1 MVAEDSSFRKK
12 LAEFRSSL
20 YTHYTR
26 GIWAPV
32 AGEASKG
39 KRLLRRVERIGYILV
54 RGFRDHGILA
64 RAPSLTLAYLLALV
78 PLLLLIQ
85 LGATSLGLREKAL
98 GWLRQY
104 LTDYATVG
112 QHEVVE
118 IIIRSVES
126 VNAAALG
133 GVGLVFL
140 LYTAFGMLETIESTF
155 NNIWGVNEGRSFLR
169 KLAVY
174 PAALFVFPVL
184 IFASFALTATIGSL
198 EFAEQVRDTTIL
210 TGGVNFMLKAVQLL
224 SIVIG
229 FMLTYKYIPYTRVR
243 WLPAF
248 LAGCVAGLTAYLV
261 QWVFIEFQIGVTNN
275 NLIYGTFAALPIF
288 LAWLNLSW
296 IIVLVGCEIAY
307 AVQHE
312 SSYRPSIPA
321 GLVSISQRERA
332 ALQVLVR
339 ACKRANDGLPP
350 ESAGAIAAEIDLPR
364 RVTTEII
371 EALVHCSMLVRSAK
385 PERALLPA
393 SDLSHERVGDLFLAY
408 RHAGKISHGDLGGFL
423 DETVCAFHDRLEAAL
438 RHEGLLKLSAL
449 ADQ

>member
-1 MVAEDSSFRKK
+1 MVTEDSSSREK
-12 LAEFRSSL
+12 LAKIRSGL
-20 YTHYTR
+20 YRHYTR
-26 GIWAPV
+26 AIWAPP
-32 AGEASKG
+32 AAEASST
-39 KRLLRRVERIGYILV
+39 KRLIRSLERIGYILV
-54 RGFRDHGILA
+54 RGFRDHGVLA

-85 LGATSLGLREKAL
+85 LGATALGLREKAL
-98 GWLRQY
+98 EWLRRY

-112 QHEVVE
+112 QTEVVE
-118 IIIRSVES
+118 IVIQSVES

-140 LYTAFGMLETIESTF
+140 LYTAFDMLGTIESTF
-155 NNIWGVNEGRSFLR
+155 NNIWGVNEGRPFLR
-169 KLAVY
+169 KLAAY
-174 PAALFVFPVL
+174 PAALLVFPVL
-184 IFASFALTATIGSL
+184 IFASFAATATVGSL
-198 EFAEQVRDTTIL
+198 EFVEQARDTTIL
-210 TGGVNFMLKAVQLL
+210 TGGVDFMLKTMPLL

-229 FMLTYKYIPYTRVR
+229 FTLIYKYIPYTRVR

-261 QWVFIEFQIGVTNN
+261 QWVFIKFQIGVTSN

-339 ACKRANDGLPP
+339 ACKRSSDGLPP
-350 ESAGAIAAEIDLPR
+350 EGAGAIAAEIDLPR
-364 RVTTEII
+364 PVTTEIV
-371 EALVHCSMLVRSAK
+371 EALEPDGVLDDNVLIGDGNNNQLFGRDGVDEIIGNGGDDILSGGGGDD
-385 PERALLPA
+385 
-393 SDLSHERVGDLFLAY
+393 DL
-408 RHAGKISHGDLGGFL
+408 
-423 DETVCAFHDRLEAAL
+423 
-438 RHEGLLKLSAL
+438 
-449 ADQ
+449 